1 MITLSDVIS
10 AISTVGFPIVSFLI
24 SAWFVKYTYDKQM
37 QRDKDHDKVDAEHW
51 SQLAALTQAVNEN
64 SKALRELVGVVD
76 GKDKEQS

>member
-1 MITLSDVIS
+1 MITVSDVVS

-24 SAWFVKYTYDKQM
+24 SAWFVKYTYDRQM
-37 QRDKDHDKVDAEHW
+37 QRDEDHDKLDAEHW

-76 GKDKEQS
+76 GQSKD

>member
-1 MITLSDVIS
+1 MSDIIS

-24 SAWFVKYTYDKQM
+24 SSWFVKYTYDRQM
-37 QRDKDHDKVDAEHW
+37 QRDEEHDKQDAEHW

-76 GKDKEQS
+76 AKEKD

>member
-1 MITLSDVIS
+1 MITVSDVIS

-24 SAWFVKYTYDKQM
+24 SSWFVKYTYDRQM
-37 QRDKDHDKVDAEHW
+37 QRDEEHDKQDAEHW

-76 GKDKEQS
+76 GQSKD